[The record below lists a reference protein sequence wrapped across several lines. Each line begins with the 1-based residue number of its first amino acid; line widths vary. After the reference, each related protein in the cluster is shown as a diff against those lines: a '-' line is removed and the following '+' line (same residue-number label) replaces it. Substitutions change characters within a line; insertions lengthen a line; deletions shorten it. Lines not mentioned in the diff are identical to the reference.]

1 MSEQEPAAFACA
13 AAPRKRGR
21 WVIWLLSLML
31 LLMAGVFGLWL
42 VLVNASLGGSDG
54 AQMVA
59 AQYTPKDVVG
69 DVGGMKVT
77 IPRHMAEFV
86 EYEGDPGWGESR
98 QGPRPPRT
106 HDSRLTSFGVTFR
119 YPDMAT
125 LSSPEMWADKKAKS
139 IYVTDWMNFGV
150 TTGNRYP
157 SAGDGGLDRLTKATL
172 NKLLAKKYT
181 YVKQPQREHG
191 LESYLLVDPST
202 GKPGPNTLTVIGESL
217 FIARNAQGQVTAYIE
232 CSTVSHQA
240 APCSHMFS
248 LEKLGVKALVRIGY
262 RRPLLAH
269 WQDTQAKVKAMI
281 LGFKVT
287 PPSEPVSTPTPS
299 APR

>member
-1 MSEQEPAAFACA
+1 MSDKTQSDP
-13 AAPRKRGR
+13 AAPRRRGR
-21 WVIWLLSLML
+21 WVIYLLVFIFVLFAGFAWLLFSVM
-31 LLMAGVFGLWL
+31 G
-42 VLVNASLGGSDG
+42 ASLGGYGG
-54 AQMVA
+54 AHMAA

-69 DVGGMKVT
+69 DLGGMKVT

-86 EYEGDPGWGESR
+86 EYEGDPGWGEKR
-98 QGPRPPRT
+98 QSPVPPRT

-139 IYVTDWMNFGV
+139 IFVTDWMDFGIS
-150 TTGNRYP
+150 TGNRYP
-157 SAGDGGLDRLTKATL
+157 GDGWLDRHAHASL
-172 NKLLAKKYT
+172 NNLFANKYT
-181 YVKQPQREHG
+181 YLRQPQREHG

-202 GKPGPNTLTVIGESL
+202 GKPGSNMPTVIGGTL

-240 APCSHMFS
+240 APCSHSFS
-248 LEKLGVKALVRIGY
+248 LEKLGVKAEVRIGY

-281 LGFKVT
+281 LSFKVT
-287 PPSEPVSTPTPS
+287 PPS
-299 APR
+299 